1 MFMAINADGMA
12 ALQLMDLYTI
22 RLLRTA
28 MQYTR
33 IYADSK
39 GESHFDEV
47 TVELSSMDFAPPAP
61 PLNVSAPIPAAQ
73 MVFISSPPG
82 WFGDWHP
89 APRKQFWVQIA
100 GQIEVEVSDGE
111 VRRFKPGA
119 VALLEDITG
128 KGHVSRVVS
137 QNEKVMQGVFVQ
149 MPV

>member
-1 MFMAINADGMA
+1 
-12 ALQLMDLYTI
+12 
-22 RLLRTA
+22 

-47 TVELSSMDFAPPAP
+47 TVKLSSMDFAPPAP

-89 APRKQFWVQIA
+89 APRMQFWVQIA

-111 VRRFKPGA
+111 VRRFKPGD
-119 VALLEDITG
+119 VALLEDVTG
-128 KGHVSRVVS
+128 KGHLSRVVS
-137 QNEKVMQGVFVQ
+137 QEEMQGVFVQ
-149 MPV
+149 LPN

>member
-1 MFMAINADGMA
+1 
-12 ALQLMDLYTI
+12 
-22 RLLRTA
+22 

-47 TVELSSMDFAPPAP
+47 TVKLSSMDFAPPAP

-73 MVFISSPPG
+73 MVFISSSPG

-89 APRKQFWVQIA
+89 APRTQFWVQIA

-111 VRRFKPGA
+111 VRRFKPGDF
-119 VALLEDITG
+119 ALLEDVTG
-128 KGHVSRVVS
+128 KGHISRVVS
-137 QNEKVMQGVFVQ
+137 QEEIEMQGVFVQ
-149 MPV
+149 LPTGLPQRSVS